1 MIESIVYVA
10 SLFAIS
16 DADAPHSI
24 DALYRKSQ
32 CGKQAGGMVVKS
44 APNTE
49 RIRAVKCRYD
59 HTITVLKEPALNQRF
74 VF

>member
-32 CGKQAGGMVVKS
+32 CGKQAGGHGGKIC
-44 APNTE
+44 TE
-49 RIRAVKCRYD
+49 HRTDSRCQMPVGVPVR
-59 HTITVLKEPALNQRF
+59 
-74 VF
+74 